1 MSYFHSPFDDELGGE
16 RIKVS
21 TFSSF
26 QIRTPSALP
35 PSSSQTRI
43 SHAIFSESV
52 PSGGYLGT
60 QHVRVRNRKN
70 TLFNML
76 KVLSHLDMG
85 VCSQVALFFSCEVV
99 ASFGRS

>member
-60 QHVRVRNRKN
+60 KHVRVRNRK
-70 TLFNML
+70 THYLI
-76 KVLSHLDMG
+76 
-85 VCSQVALFFSCEVV
+85 CS
-99 ASFGRS
+99 RYYPI